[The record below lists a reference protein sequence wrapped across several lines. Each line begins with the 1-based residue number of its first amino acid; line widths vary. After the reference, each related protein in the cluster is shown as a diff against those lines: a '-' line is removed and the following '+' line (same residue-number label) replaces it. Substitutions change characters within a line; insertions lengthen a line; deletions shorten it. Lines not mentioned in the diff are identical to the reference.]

1 MLLLLCLV
9 KAVFTAVFAAFVLK
23 VSEMLVPCQFAWAF

>member
-23 VSEMLVPCQFAWAF
+23 LSEMLVSSPFAWAS